1 MMDDLDLTVLICL
14 EDEESS
20 EEESKESDIF
30 KSRATEGAY
39 EILIRHHL
47 HCNEEKFRTYFRL
60 TSVLFDTF

>member
-39 EILIRHHL
+39 
-47 HCNEEKFRTYFRL
+47 KFSPSSPALQRKKNSGHIFA
-60 TSVLFDTF
+60 